1 MPALAA
7 HTACVGRRRDER
19 RPWGNGM
26 PNLIDIAQRL
36 AERPMVALL
45 HEERCLP
52 ERDLGSTCTRCA
64 EACPVDAIAVGLE
77 RDTEA
82 SPAAA
87 YGSVA
92 KNGPAGPRIDDDACV
107 RCGRCVTACPTAAL
121 LATAPLDDDALLEA
135 SARAGA
141 AAAKRAAGFAVEEAE
156 GQEIRSGRAM
166 RKPRSRLR
174 KPQSLPLALDSRAS
188 APCARVASMPSAR
201 SPFPVWRGWTRRSSC
216 TWRARA
222 RGASCC

>member
-1 MPALAA
+1 
-7 HTACVGRRRDER
+7 
-19 RPWGNGM
+19 M

-87 YGSVA
+87 YGSWR
-92 KNGPAGPRIDDDACV
+92 KRPGTRIDDDACV

-121 LATAPLDDDALLEA
+121 
-135 SARAGA
+135 
-141 AAAKRAAGFAVEEAE
+141 
-156 GQEIRSGRAM
+156 
-166 RKPRSRLR
+166 
-174 KPQSLPLALDSRAS
+174 
-188 APCARVASMPSAR
+188 
-201 SPFPVWRGWTRRSSC
+201 WR
-216 TWRARA
+216 
-222 RGASCC
+222 

>member
-1 MPALAA
+1 
-7 HTACVGRRRDER
+7 
-19 RPWGNGM
+19 M

-92 KNGPAGPRIDDDACV
+92 KIGPAGPRIDDDACV

-141 AAAKRAAGFAVEEAE
+141 AAAKRAAAH
-156 GQEIRSGRAM
+156 
-166 RKPRSRLR
+166 
-174 KPQSLPLALDSRAS
+174 
-188 APCARVASMPSAR
+188 
-201 SPFPVWRGWTRRSSC
+201 TSSVP
-216 TWRARA
+216 
-222 RGASCC
+222 

>member
-1 MPALAA
+1 
-7 HTACVGRRRDER
+7 
-19 RPWGNGM
+19 M

-92 KNGPAGPRIDDDACV
+92 KNGPGQIMLRS
-107 RCGRCVTACPTAAL
+107 TKSS
-121 LATAPLDDDALLEA
+121 ATVFKT
-135 SARAGA
+135 S
-141 AAAKRAAGFAVEEAE
+141 
-156 GQEIRSGRAM
+156 ST
-166 RKPRSRLR
+166 
-174 KPQSLPLALDSRAS
+174 
-188 APCARVASMPSAR
+188 
-201 SPFPVWRGWTRRSSC
+201 WTSTTGKMHVS
-216 TWRARA
+216 
-222 RGASCC
+222 